1 MCVREKKMIGLDCKI
16 INGLYSYV
24 VVRSMRGYEKK
35 LASEIFQ
42 IAHCENV
49 SNIKYVRMASKLA
62 SYTSY
67 RYLRVVV
74 GKLAMATNTVLK
86 TKEMVSAKQGRERE
100 VSAF

>member
-24 VVRSMRGYEKK
+24 VVRSMGGYEKK

-62 SYTSY
+62 K
-67 RYLRVVV
+67 
-74 GKLAMATNTVLK
+74 GKGKVPPGCL
-86 TKEMVSAKQGRERE
+86 SAEP
-100 VSAF
+100 VT